1 MQWTGPVMLE
11 MAAGPE
17 AGVIRPLPPILRGI
31 PALNFSHFADERSSI
46 MIRLRRGASG
56 WEIVRRDTRHWL
68 AQKGIIGNFWRV
80 YCHKEICPSSGCINS
95 NQVMGAEIHWRN
107 SSVWT
112 IVTKKPLD
120 KVCYCDLT
128 GAGVCPHRGR
138 LITLR
143 PAL

>member
-11 MAAGPE
+11 MAAGTE
-17 AGVIRPLPPILRGI
+17 AGVIRPLPPILWGI
-31 PALNFSHFADERSSI
+31 PALNFSHFADEWSSI

-56 WEIVRRDTRHWL
+56 WEIVRTETRYWVL
-68 AQKGIIGNFWRV
+68 MVSLSSDESTVG
-80 YCHKEICPSSGCINS
+80 HKEICPSSGCIKS
-95 NQVMGAEIHWRN
+95 NQVMGAEIYWRN

-128 GAGVCPHRGR
+128 AAGVCPHRGR
-138 LITLR
+138 IITLR